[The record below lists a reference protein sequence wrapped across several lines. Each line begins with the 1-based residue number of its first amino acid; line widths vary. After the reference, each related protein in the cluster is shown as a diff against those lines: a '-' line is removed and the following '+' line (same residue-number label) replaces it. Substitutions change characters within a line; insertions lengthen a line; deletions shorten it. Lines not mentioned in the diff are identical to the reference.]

1 MAALS
6 STLATKLAN
15 GKATVPSHGFAANA
29 KLLTAQVAVTTSLAA
44 NDTLAFFTLP
54 KGATV
59 RHMQLQSTDIDT
71 NASPT
76 ITFDVGDA
84 GSATR
89 FFSQSVVGQAGTSDS
104 NMAST
109 GWDYQCTADT
119 PIIGTVHTAGAT
131 KAAGTVRLVCHY
143 TVDGLA
149 D

>member
-1 MAALS
+1 MTAFS
-6 STLATKLAN
+6 STLATKLAS
-15 GKATVPSHGFAANA
+15 GKATIPAHGLAADG
-29 KLLTAQVAVTTSLAA
+29 KVLSAQVAVPNTLAA

-59 RHMQLQSTDIDT
+59 RHMVLSSTDIDT

-76 ITFDVGDA
+76 VTFDVGDA

-89 FFSQSVVGQAGTSDS
+89 FYSQSTVGQAGATD
-104 NMAST
+104 NNVAST
-109 GWDYQCTADT
+109 GWDYQVTADT

-131 KAAGTVRLVCHY
+131 KAAGTVRLVCIY